1 MRMKLQASFLLQEV
15 TFWFLDYLESGCV
28 RVQETTRY
36 SKLAK
41 ILYARHIQSATWKK
55 SMNIEVCELVGR
67 GPGRRYCN
75 PKQLLCAP
83 IWKLLHSLLHSAPL
97 LRYKVT
103 KFCFLLLQVFILEQ
117 KLKLYFALPSV
128 MQISKGAN
136 PLKTSVSPEIFI
148 KKLYAEALVWNFK
161 CIMLLGWCKSGSS
174 NLKNC
179 ILCSGRDLAP
189 FSLAVAS
196 NFIA

>member
-117 KLKLYFALPSV
+117 KLKLYFALRPSCKLAKV
-128 MQISKGAN
+128 QIPWK
-136 PLKTSVSPEIFI
+136 PQFLLKYSLRNYMPKHWFEISN
-148 KKLYAEALVWNFK
+148 ALCCWDDAK
-161 CIMLLGWCKSGSS
+161 
-174 NLKNC
+174 
-179 ILCSGRDLAP
+179 
-189 FSLAVAS
+189 AVVA
-196 NFIA
+196 I